1 MKHMIEFLP
10 HIVKIEDTKPHATLA
25 WQGTDS
31 DEVDEETTEEVVLI
45 SVNNHPST
53 SLIGGF
59 QSRKSA
65 QPMRGAY
72 LMKQEPVLTIQ
83 VSSGRLESTRVLK
96 DMKRYG

>member
-1 MKHMIEFLP
+1 MFRDRFRDILKM
-10 HIVKIEDTKPHATLA
+10 
-25 WQGTDS
+25 
-31 DEVDEETTEEVVLI
+31 LI

-83 VSSGRLESTRVLK
+83 VSSGGLESTGALK
-96 DMKRYG
+96 EIKSIVAPAGD